1 MILGQKVFF
10 WATGRRWKLKIFLNF
25 VDSLWRHNTFMKYS
39 FLSDINFIWRSFR
52 NTHNFSKWTT
62 QFVWI
67 SSKVSYFSYF
77 KRISRDPNSENGRF
91 WQKIFWRI
99 FSVTDIY
106 QIAKNKDFL
115 RPAPFETAWFLQKV
129 SLKVKDPPLSWNNQF
144 FGSTWDGVVNIRKV
158 GAVAGW
164 GLGVYGSNRF
174 GCSNKV
180 FLRKWELKSTWFLE
194 IKRVQVKY

>member
-1 MILGQKVFF
+1 MDREKISGSWFFFNIFETFHISVPRMIFGQKIFF

-25 VDSLWRHNTFMKYS
+25 DDSLWRHNTFMKYS

-129 SLKVKDPPLSWNNQF
+129 SLKYKRMVGRMVGRSDLSAMHN
-144 FGSTWDGVVNIRKV
+144 
-158 GAVAGW
+158 
-164 GLGVYGSNRF
+164 
-174 GCSNKV
+174 
-180 FLRKWELKSTWFLE
+180 
-194 IKRVQVKY
+194 

>member
-1 MILGQKVFF
+1 MILGQKIFF

-67 SSKVSYFSYF
+67 SSTISNFSYF
-77 KRISRDPNSENGRF
+77 KRISRGPNSENRCF
-91 WQKIFWRI
+91 WQKIFWHI

-106 QIAKNKDFL
+106 HITKNKDFL
-115 RPAPFETAWFLQKV
+115 RPSLPKMPKTARFLQTMSLTEAVNWFWLRPTYAWIDYPKNVVCVWFELV
-129 SLKVKDPPLSWNNQF
+129 SQVACNH
-144 FGSTWDGVVNIRKV
+144 
-158 GAVAGW
+158 GAP
-164 GLGVYGSNRF
+164 
-174 GCSNKV
+174 CSV
-180 FLRKWELKSTWFLE
+180 W
-194 IKRVQVKY
+194 

>member
-1 MILGQKVFF
+1 MDREKISGSWFFFNIFETFHISVPKMILGQKIFF

-25 VDSLWRHNTFMKYS
+25 DDSLWRHNTFMKYS

-129 SLKVKDPPLSWNNQF
+129 TDFWSANKNNVLVFMSELWKTDLRCFVKSRQYGVPPSP
-144 FGSTWDGVVNIRKV
+144 
-158 GAVAGW
+158 
-164 GLGVYGSNRF
+164 
-174 GCSNKV
+174 
-180 FLRKWELKSTWFLE
+180 
-194 IKRVQVKY
+194 

>member
-1 MILGQKVFF
+1 MDREKISGSWFFFNIFETFHISVPKMILGQKIFF

-62 QFVWI
+62 QFEWI

-129 SLKVKDPPLSWNNQF
+129 SLKKN
-144 FGSTWDGVVNIRKV
+144 
-158 GAVAGW
+158 
-164 GLGVYGSNRF
+164 
-174 GCSNKV
+174 
-180 FLRKWELKSTWFLE
+180 E
-194 IKRVQVKY
+194 

>member
-1 MILGQKVFF
+1 MDREKISGSWFFFDIFETFHISVPKMILGQKIFF

-25 VDSLWRHNTFMKYS
+25 DDSLWRHNTFMKYS

-129 SLKVKDPPLSWNNQF
+129 SLKQMF
-144 FGSTWDGVVNIRKV
+144 FQYVWALNINGIHQLYNLFIYRYSV
-158 GAVAGW
+158 IEH
-164 GLGVYGSNRF
+164 LF
-174 GCSNKV
+174 
-180 FLRKWELKSTWFLE
+180 
-194 IKRVQVKY
+194 I